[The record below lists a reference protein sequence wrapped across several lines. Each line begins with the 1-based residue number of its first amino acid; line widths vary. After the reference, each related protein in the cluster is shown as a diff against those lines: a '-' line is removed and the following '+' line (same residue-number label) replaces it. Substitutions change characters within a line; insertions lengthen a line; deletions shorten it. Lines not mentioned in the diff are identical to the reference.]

1 MFIYILLLLYACIY
15 IYISIA
21 YADTYNKKHM
31 LAHVLT
37 VSELGVF
44 TSIIVLLHMG
54 VRALVTLATLTSKD
68 LQMTCVNDIRY
79 TYEICAW
86 LYIYIFYTNIAWSCP
101 NHGTRLKR
109 HWSARITLK
118 ELTDTLT
125 VWNKAIILAQDMY
138 NCTLAASSEA
148 LEEENN
154 LLMWG
159 ALTHHHGHLAHNQRK
174 KNLRSSSI

>member
-1 MFIYILLLLYACIY
+1 
-15 IYISIA
+15 
-21 YADTYNKKHM
+21 M

-86 LYIYIFYTNIAWSCP
+86 LYIIYTNIAWSCP